1 MKNRPLAFQIWTGL
15 VLLTTAI
22 LVLVF
27 LLMPVILNRYVSREI
42 YASIE
47 SEQETGI
54 RKGEAGLSD
63 PNMAERQIEQQD
75 KRTVKT
81 FLLLDSGRQV
91 APLRN
96 IPSVLL
102 EDARRHSALQTALSG
117 RYQINVEGERL
128 FYVIRHVRIL
138 NRQFT
143 VVSYMWDT
151 YYHNLMKGMMKQLVW
166 VSAAVLLF
174 SLLPALWLSRSLSR
188 PLVMLSGF
196 VRGIAGRSWGEPLT
210 LERKDEIGQLA
221 SSIEVMRDRLK
232 RQDEYQ
238 QTMLQHVSHE
248 LKTPVMIIRSYAQS
262 IEDGI
267 YPQGDLGGSVH
278 VIRKE
283 SERLEKLVHKL
294 LYLTKL
300 DYVAAE
306 PARHQTFR
314 LDQTV
319 EAVLDKLRWQ
329 RPELVYDASM
339 EPLTMVGDE
348 EQWTA
353 AVENLL
359 DNQIRY
365 AQTRVFIRMEGPTLL
380 ILGNDGPPLPSQVAG
395 QEFSAFGSGAGGQFG
410 LGMTIVQR
418 VASLHH
424 AQLLAHNIAGGVEFR
439 IAFSPSASVS

>member
-22 LVLVF
+22 LLLVF

-47 SEQETGI
+47 SEQESGI
-54 RKGEAGLSD
+54 RRGAAGLDD

-81 FLLLDSGRQV
+81 FLLLDNGRQ
-91 APLRN
+91 AALRN

-102 EDARRHSALQTALSG
+102 EDARKQSALQTSLSG
-117 RYQINVEGERL
+117 RYKINVEGERL
-128 FYVIRHVRIL
+128 FYVIRHVPVL
-138 NRQFT
+138 NRHVT

-151 YYHNLMKGMMKQLVW
+151 YYHNLMRGMMQQLIW
-166 VSAAVLLF
+166 LSAAVLLF
-174 SLLPALWLSRSLSR
+174 SLLPAVWLSRSLSR
-188 PLVMLSGF
+188 PLVMLSEF
-196 VRGIAGRSWGEPLT
+196 VRGIASRRWGEPLT

-232 RQDEYQ
+232 RQDDYQ

-248 LKTPVMIIRSYAQS
+248 LKTPVMVIRSYAQS

-267 YPQGDLGGSVH
+267 YPQGDLGGSIH
-278 VIRKE
+278 VISQE
-283 SERLEKLVHKL
+283 SERLEKLIRRL

-300 DYVAAE
+300 DYVSAE
-306 PARHQTFR
+306 PARRQAFR
-314 LDQTV
+314 MDETV
-319 EAVLDKLRWQ
+319 RAVLEKLRWQ
-329 RPELVYDASM
+329 RPGLEYDAVW
-339 EPLTMVGDE
+339 EPLTVVGDE

-365 AQTRVFIRMEGPTLL
+365 AHTRVYIRTEAPSLL
-380 ILGNDGPPLPSQVAG
+380 VLGNDGPPLPPQAAD
-395 QEFSAFGSGAGGQFG
+395 QAFNAFDSGPGGQFG
-410 LGMTIVQR
+410 LGLTIVKR

-424 AQLLAHNIAGGVEFR
+424 AQLNARNITGAVEFR
-439 IAFSPSASVS
+439 IDFPPSEPG